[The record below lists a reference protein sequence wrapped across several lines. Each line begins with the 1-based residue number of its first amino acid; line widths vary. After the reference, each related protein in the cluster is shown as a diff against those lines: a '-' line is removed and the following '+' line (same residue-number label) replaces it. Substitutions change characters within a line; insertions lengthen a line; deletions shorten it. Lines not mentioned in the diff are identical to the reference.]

1 MNLLSSTSAIRILA
15 TAFSLLALSACQS
28 IPVNNPA
35 DLSTAAQRSDLD
47 GLAEKTGNPSN
58 GSASEELVA
67 PTVTIYEF
75 NNVWDRMQAGFQL
88 SSAYEHPAVANQITQ
103 YVGNQHL
110 FDLIAE
116 RSSPFLYWIVE
127 EIEDRG
133 LPMELA
139 LVPFVESTFN
149 PNAYSREHA
158 VGLWQFIGPTAKSFG
173 LQQDWW
179 YDARRDPRASTLA
192 ALDYLQELHQQFDED
207 WLLALA
213 AYNTGDGNVRRA
225 IRRSGRAQEDA
236 DFWTLSLASETR
248 SHVPRILALAK
259 VISQSAEFGIEL
271 HPISN
276 EEPLAVVEIGAQ
288 IDIAQAARLAQLDD
302 EVLKSL
308 NPGYLQWATHPDS
321 PQSLAVPIA
330 HAELL
335 LAGLSTMNRSD
346 LVTWDRYEIN
356 PGDTLGAIARKLGT
370 RVDVLQVVNQLSG
383 SRIIAGESLLI
394 PRTDAVGSLAAVPII
409 RPARSMV
416 DSVPASY
423 TVRRGDNLWT
433 IARRFDIRSR
443 DIASNNSIEIDSL
456 LHSGQVL
463 DLRFAQ
469 TSTPATNASTADE
482 STGIYSV
489 RPGDTMASIA
499 KRFDTS
505 LQELLI
511 WNSISRHDLIYPGQ
525 EIVIPPPDSGLN

>member
-1 MNLLSSTSAIRILA
+1 MKLLSSTSAFRLS
-15 TAFSLLALSACQS
+15 AFGFSVLVLSACQS
-28 IPVNNPA
+28 IPVVNPA
-35 DLSTAAQRSDLD
+35 DLSTATQRPDVAGLSEKTDNPSSRSDS
-47 GLAEKTGNPSN
+47 K
-58 GSASEELVA
+58 ELVE

-88 SSAYEHPAVANQITQ
+88 SYAYGHPAVANQIIE
-103 YVGNQHL
+103 YAENQPL

-116 RSSPFLYWIVE
+116 RSSPFLYWIVA

-149 PNAYSREHA
+149 PNAYSSEHA
-158 VGLWQFIGPTAKSFG
+158 VGLWQFIGPTAESFG

-192 ALDYLQELHQQFDED
+192 ALDYLQELHQQFDAD

-213 AYNTGDGNVRRA
+213 AYNTGEGNVRRA
-225 IRRSGRAQEDA
+225 IRRSGSSPEDA
-236 DFWTLSLASETR
+236 DFWTLSLAGETR

-259 VISQSAEFGIEL
+259 IISQSDEFGIEL
-271 HPISN
+271 HQIDN
-276 EEPLAVVEIGAQ
+276 EEPLAVVEVGGQ
-288 IDIAQAARLAQLDD
+288 IDMAQAARLAQLDD

-321 PQSLAVPIA
+321 PQSLAVPIE
-330 HAELL
+330 HAEFLV
-335 LAGLSTMNRSD
+335 AGLSTMNRAD
-346 LVTWDRYEIN
+346 LVTWDRYEIS
-356 PGDTLGAIARKLGT
+356 PGDTLGAIARKLDT
-370 RVDVLQVVNQLSG
+370 RVDVLQVVNQLAG

-433 IARRFDIRSR
+433 IARRFDIRSQ
-443 DIASNNSIEIDSL
+443 DIANKNSIEIDSL

-469 TSTPATNASTADE
+469 TSTHATSASNTDG
-482 STGIYSV
+482 STGIYIV

-499 KRFDTS
+499 NRFDTS

-511 WNSISRHDLIYPGQ
+511 WNSISSRDLIYPGQ
-525 EIVIPPPDSGLN
+525 EIVISPPDSRLN